1 MGRALSRLGNIVET
15 VVKTAKSVTI
25 VPALVAVLL
34 AFCFCL
40 PAPAFCAEGKAQSA
54 WPPPPPAGDAVTLA
68 DTIYGVLRHH
78 RSLQGMQEN
87 RQVLEHEL
95 RRARAG
101 FGPSVD
107 VQGMAGGQLLSDNTT
122 RNADLDKQMYGIG
135 QISARLTQP
144 IWDGFATRS
153 RVRNAKS
160 TLESVKARVFD
171 TATTL
176 SLDGIIAHI
185 DLLRR
190 RALYALAQRNV
201 AQHRSILGQTQD
213 RTNLGADT
221 EADVSQAQSRLMRAL
236 SSLSEA
242 QAALLVAEDTYNRL
256 TGMPPA
262 ANMQP
267 VAMPP
272 ETFSGPEPVFEMA
285 EEYNP
290 KLLAYMQDIRAL
302 QADKQL
308 AESTFYPTFNAEV
321 GPSYTDRG
329 GAYDRWVYSFDV
341 VATMR
346 WNIFNSGADVAET
359 KAASAR
365 IRQARQ
371 LLYDFRDDLKLDIES
386 TWVNYLA
393 AQDQYRNYTEAMKYA
408 EFTRTAYLE
417 QFQLGK
423 RSLLDVLDAENE
435 LYSSSTQAE
444 TARGNILVGAY
455 RLCALTGNL
464 LPMLSIDL
472 VPLGENPPRDPK
484 DPREDFDLGWFN

>member
-1 MGRALSRLGNIVET
+1 MNTVRPIKIGSALVLVLFALALLPPSPALS
-15 VVKTAKSVTI
+15 
-25 VPALVAVLL
+25 
-34 AFCFCL
+34 
-40 PAPAFCAEGKAQSA
+40 AEGKAPGA
-54 WPPPPPAGDAVTLA
+54 WPPPQPAGESVTVT

-107 VQGMAGGQLLSDNTT
+107 VQGLAGGSLLSDNTT

-135 QISARLTQP
+135 EISARLSQP

-190 RALYALAQRNV
+190 RALYELAQRNV
-201 AQHRSILGQTQD
+201 AQHRAILAQTQD

-221 EADVSQAQSRLMRAL
+221 GSDVSQAQSRLMRAL
-236 SSLSEA
+236 SNLSEA
-242 QAALLVAEDTYNRL
+242 QAALLVAEDTYTRL

-262 ANMQP
+262 ARLQP

-272 ETFSGPEPVFEMA
+272 ETFTGYEPVFELA
-285 EEYNP
+285 EQHNP

-302 QADKQL
+302 QADRQL
-308 AESTFYPTFNAEV
+308 AESTFYPTINAEI
-321 GPSYTDRG
+321 GPTYSDRG
-329 GAYDRWVYSFDV
+329 GAYDRWIYSFDV

-346 WNIFNSGADVAET
+346 WNLFNSGADVAET
-359 KAASAR
+359 KAAAAR

-371 LLYDFRDDLKLDIES
+371 LMYDFRDDLKLDIES

-393 AQDQYRNYTEAMKYA
+393 AQDQYRNYSEAMKYA
-408 EFTRTAYLE
+408 DATRNAYLE

-435 LYSSSTQAE
+435 LYSSSTLAE

-472 VPLGENPPRDPK
+472 VPLGENPPHDPK
-484 DPREDFDLGWFN
+484 DPREEFDLGWFN